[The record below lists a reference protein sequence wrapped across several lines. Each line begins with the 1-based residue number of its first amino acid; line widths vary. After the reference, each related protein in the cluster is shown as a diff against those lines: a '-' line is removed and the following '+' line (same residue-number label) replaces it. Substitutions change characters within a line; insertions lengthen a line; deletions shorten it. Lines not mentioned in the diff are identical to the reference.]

1 MPSVSLCMIVKN
13 EESLLPQCFDS
24 VKGWVDEIIVVDT
37 GSTDK
42 TIEIAERHDAV
53 IYHHPWENDFSKH
66 RNQSLG
72 YATGDWIL
80 ILDADEKIENGHGD
94 RIKKLLA
101 GCPEDI
107 TKIYLIVKDI
117 QKNQTAM
124 VSQSIRLFRNN
135 IGIHYQGI
143 VHNKIIAPSGKSI
156 KSDIVLYHYG
166 YGLCEEDMDRKFHRT
181 HSLLLNQLEENP
193 NDLFALYNMAT
204 ELQNRAPQKSIDYGV
219 RLLSLLKQKNKVPVF
234 YVNIF
239 YVLAVAY
246 VQLKAIDK
254 AIDICLEAIN
264 IFPKYVD
271 AYWILCECCF
281 EKDDYDRVILYG
293 NRFFHFI
300 DYYENHP
307 EELSELFVYSYDQ
320 TDKVS
325 LRLGLSYIY
334 ADDWIRAV
342 PHLNEYID
350 KQESKSDAVDTII
363 GHLKTHHNDYEQI
376 NDKINKL
383 MCPDCL
389 EEKQPAPIV
398 SLCMMVKN
406 EEEMLPRCLD
416 SVKSWVDEIIIVDT
430 GSTDMTV
437 EIAKCY
443 DAKVYHHPWEND
455 FSKHR
460 NQSISYAAGDWILI
474 MDADEVLRSGDG
486 HLIREAI
493 ERDDIDSIMVPVVNY
508 FNNQMGQGYNNQVRI
523 FRNNMGFHYKGIV
536 HNRFVGS
543 GKETHYPIY
552 INHFGYD
559 LDPEKIREKYNR
571 TSTLLKKK
579 IKDDP
584 NDYIARSQL
593 SANYAGCGMFEAA
606 IEEGMRSIELANKD
620 IEKGGDVNLWTH
632 FIVAS
637 ASVNLGHLKE
647 AEEIALEALRL
658 CPIHLD
664 SCFILSVVYHRLRDW
679 KQFNTFSD
687 DYYKLLSMLKTDP
700 GKFGNM
706 VNTTANEAW
715 RIHAAYGEFYLEQ
728 GKYEPAVLS
737 FKRALEKRPDDVDLN
752 INLALAYKHLGRIN
766 EAIEHN
772 RKALS
777 INANALEALT
787 NLGHLYYDLNRH
799 EDSLQMY
806 ELAIDIEPGIVDIL
820 LRLTWIKLLQGDV
833 DGCAAACE
841 AMLTSLNINC
851 NMTLTS
857 LHDLAEVFLVIA
869 KDLKSNNRISL
880 YQQAI
885 EFADRINPNL
895 KASPDI
901 GNTELMETNKLW

>member
-1 MPSVSLCMIVKN
+1 MPSISLCMMVRD
-13 EESLLPQCFDS
+13 EEAMLPQCLQS
-24 VKGWVDEIIVVDT
+24 VAGWVDEIIVVDT
-37 GSTDK
+37 GSVDR
-42 TIEIAERHDAV
+42 TIEIAESFGAKV
-53 IYHHPWENDFSKH
+53 YHHPWEDDFSKH
-66 RNQSLG
+66 RNQSLS
-72 YATGDWIL
+72 YASGDWIL
-80 ILDADEKIENGHGD
+80 IMDADEQIESAHGTQIRKIVSDCH
-94 RIKKLLA
+94 
-101 GCPEDI
+101 EDA
-107 TKIYLIVKDI
+107 TNIYFIVKDFK
-117 QKNQTAM
+117 QNKTSM
-124 VSQSIRLFRNN
+124 VSQSIRLFRNHA
-135 IGIHYQGI
+135 GVHYEGI
-143 VHNKIIAPSGKSI
+143 VHNKIITPQGGSI
-156 KSDIVLYHYG
+156 KSDIVLHHYG
-166 YGLCEEDMDRKFHRT
+166 YGLSEEKMEEKFHRT
-181 HSLLLNQLEENP
+181 FSLLKKQLDENP
-193 NDLFALYNMAT
+193 EDLFALFNTAIT
-204 ELQNRAPQKSIDYGV
+204 LQNRDAPKSVQYGFK
-219 RLLSLLKQKNKVPVF
+219 LLSILKHKENAPLF
-234 YVNIF
+234 YTNIF
-239 YVLAVAY
+239 YSLAAAF
-246 VQLKAIDK
+246 VQLKEIDK
-254 AIDICLEAIN
+254 AIEICLEAIN

-281 EKDDYDRVILYG
+281 EQDDYDRVIVYG
-293 NRFFHFI
+293 NRFFHFL

-307 EELSELFVYSYDQ
+307 EELSELFVYSFDQ

-334 ADDWIRAV
+334 TDDWNQAA
-342 PHLNEYID
+342 PHLKDYIN

-363 GHLKTHHNDYEQI
+363 GHLKSHHADYALI
-376 NDKINKL
+376 KDKINKIISPYL
-383 MCPDCL
+383 S
-389 EEKQPAPIV
+389 EEKQPAPTV

-664 SCFILSVVYHRLRDW
+664 SCFILSVVYHKLRDW
-679 KQFNTFSD
+679 EQFNIFSN
-687 DYYKLLSMLKTDP
+687 DYYKLLAALKTDP
-700 GKFGNM
+700 GKFGTM

-715 RIHAAYGEFYLEQ
+715 RIQAANGEFYLEQ
-728 GKYEPAVLS
+728 GKYESAVLS

-752 INLALAYKHLGRIN
+752 INLALAYKHLGRID

-787 NLGHLYYDLNRH
+787 NLGHLYYDIDRH
-799 EDSLQMY
+799 EDALQMY
-806 ELAIDIEPGIVDIL
+806 ERVIDIEPGLMDIL
-820 LRLTWIKLLQGDV
+820 LRLTWIKLLQGDA
-833 DGCAAACE
+833 DGCAAGCD
-841 AMLTSLNINC
+841 AMLSILNISCNTTLTSLN
-851 NMTLTS
+851 
-857 LHDLAEVFLVIA
+857 DLAEVFLMIA
-869 KDLKSNNRISL
+869 KDLKSNNQIALS
-880 YQQAI
+880 QQTI
-885 EFADRINPNL
+885 EFTARINPNRS
-895 KASPDI
+895 ASPEYE
-901 GNTELMETNKLW
+901 NTELMETIKL